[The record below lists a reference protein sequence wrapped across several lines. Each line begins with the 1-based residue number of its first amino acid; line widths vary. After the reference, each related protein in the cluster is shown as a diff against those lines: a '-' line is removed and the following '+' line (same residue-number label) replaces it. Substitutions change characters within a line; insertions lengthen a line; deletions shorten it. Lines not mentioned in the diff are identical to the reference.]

1 METFRRFNNL
11 IGWFTFAIALTV
23 YLLTLEPTVSL
34 WDCGEFIATAFK
46 LQVGH
51 PPGAPIFMML
61 GRIASL
67 FAPSVEYVALAI
79 NALSAIASAFTILF
93 LFWTIAHLARRAL
106 CADNAPSTAQTV
118 TILGAAFVGALA
130 YTFSDSFWFSA
141 VEAEVYALS
150 SFFTAVVVWAMLK
163 WEERADEPH
172 SARWLILIAYLM
184 GLSIGVHLL
193 NLLTIPALTIIF
205 YYRRFPFSWK
215 GLIKALLLSCALL
228 IAILYGIIPGL
239 PNVAGWFELLFVNS
253 LGLPI
258 QSGAITFLILF
269 TAALGASIWYTQRKR
284 KPILNTA
291 ALCLFVIVLG
301 YSSYA
306 SLIIRSAANPP
317 IDENSPSN
325 VFALQSYLNREQYG
339 NRPLFYGP
347 YYSAPVTEQNDS
359 YSWIERNGKYIKVAT
374 SSDLGYDSRFETIF
388 PRMYSWQAHHIRE
401 YEAWGGKPNKHLPVK
416 GENGT
421 TENVPLPSF
430 LQNLK
435 FFFSYQSWHMYWRYF
450 FWNFAG
456 RQDDY
461 HNPTGELLHGNA
473 LSGCTALDAI
483 ALGNRAQLTDDMKA
497 QPAYNRF
504 FFLPFLL
511 GVIGLLFQIKKDPKN
526 AFVVGLFFIL
536 TGIAIVVYLNQTPLQ
551 PRERDYSYAGSFY
564 AFAIWIGLAVPWLAQ
579 LLQKYLKAT
588 PAAILAS
595 AALLFV
601 PILMAAQGW
610 DDHDRSNR
618 FHTRSYAYNYLN
630 SCAPNA
636 ILFTAGDN
644 DTFPLWYLQEVEGIR
659 RDVRV
664 CNLSL
669 LGIDWYIDLMKRRAY
684 ESAPLPIAMESE
696 KYTQGS
702 RDIVYITD
710 QLKQAYPLREVMEV
724 VASDKHQI
732 VVPGQ
737 PPISFIPCR
746 QLSIPTDKE
755 TLLRTGTIRPQD
767 TANIQSSITFSLP
780 GSRIGKSSM
789 IVLDII
795 AHNNWQRPIYFT
807 SLDGDA
813 NLGLADYMQRDGF
826 AYRLVPIRTTN
837 ENRLEKGRILSDT
850 LYNRLMVQFDWKNMG
865 EPDQFVSY
873 DIKRNVQVADT
884 RYTFCRL
891 ASQLLLEGDTTRCL
905 EVVDKSLQL
914 MPHPQYAYD
923 YATLHQIDILYRA
936 NATQQ
941 ADTLLSQFLDH
952 EEQYQRYFLSLRDRY
967 IDALAYDISTHLSTL
982 QALIA
987 LSEQS
992 TNENI
997 RARCQAIR
1005 ALYDDSEQL
1014 P

>member
-1 METFRRFNNL
+1 MKNFRRFNNFFAWL
-11 IGWFTFAIALTV
+11 AFAIALAV

-51 PPGAPIFMML
+51 PPGAPLFMML

-79 NALSAIASAFTILF
+79 NALSALASAFTILF
-93 LFWTIAHLARRAL
+93 LFWTISHLTRRAL
-106 CADNAPSTAQTV
+106 CGNSAPSTTQTIS
-118 TILGAAFVGALA
+118 ILGAAGLGALA

-150 SFFTAVVVWAMLK
+150 SFFTAIVVWAMLK
-163 WEERADEPH
+163 WEEHADEPH
-172 SARWLILIAYLM
+172 SARWLVLIAYLM

-215 GLIKALLLSCALL
+215 GLLKALLISVALL
-228 IAILYGIIPGL
+228 IAILYGVIPGL
-239 PNVAGWFELLFVNS
+239 PKVAGWFELLFVNS
-253 LGLPI
+253 FALPL
-258 QSGAITFLILF
+258 QSGAITFIILF
-269 TAALGASIWYTQRKR
+269 IAALGFAIWYTQRKR

-347 YYSAPVTEQNDS
+347 YYSAPITEQKDT
-359 YSWIERNGKYIKVAT
+359 YSWIQRNGKYIKVA
-374 SSDLGYDSRFETIF
+374 SSTDLNYDPRFETIF
-388 PRMYSWQAHHIRE
+388 PRMYSWQTAHIRE
-401 YEAWGGKPNKHLPVK
+401 YEAWAGKPKNHLPVR

-421 TENVPLPSF
+421 TENIPLPSF
-430 LQNLK
+430 LQNIK
-435 FFFSYQSWHMYWRYF
+435 FFLSYQSWHMYWRYLL
-450 FWNFAG
+450 WNFAG
-456 RQDDY
+456 RQDDH
-461 HNPTGELLHGNA
+461 HNPTGELLHGNT
-473 LSGCTALDAI
+473 LSGIAPLDAI
-483 ALGNRAQLTDDMKA
+483 ALGNRSLLTDDMKA

-511 GVIGLLFQIKKDPKN
+511 GIIGLLFQIKKDPKN

-536 TGIAIVVYLNQTPLQ
+536 TGIAIVIYLNQTPLQ

-564 AFAIWIGLAVPWLAQ
+564 AFAIWIGLAVPWCTQ
-579 LLQKYLKAT
+579 LLQKYLKPKLAAPIA
-588 PAAILAS
+588 PAI
-595 AALLFV
+595 LLFV
-601 PILMAAQGW
+601 PVLMAAQGW
-610 DDHDRSNR
+610 DDHDRSGR

-636 ILFTAGDN
+636 ILFTVGDN

-696 KYTQGS
+696 KYTQGT
-702 RDIVYITD
+702 RDIIYITD
-710 QLKQAYPLREVMEV
+710 QLKQAFPLKEVMEI
-724 VASDKHQI
+724 VASDEHQI
-732 VVPGQ
+732 SVPGQ

-746 QLSIPTDKE
+746 QLTLPTDKM
-755 TLLRTGTIRPQD
+755 TLINTGTIRPQD
-767 TANIQSSITFSLP
+767 TGHVQSHITFSLP
-780 GSRIGKSSM
+780 GNRIGKSSM

-795 AHNNWQRPIYFT
+795 AHNDWQRPIYFT

-813 NLGLADYMQRDGF
+813 NLGLADYMQLDGF
-826 AYRLVPIRTTN
+826 AYRLVPILSKNT
-837 ENRLEKGRILSDT
+837 NRLEKGRILSDT

-865 EPDQFVSY
+865 NPNQFVSY

-884 RYTFCRL
+884 RSIFSRL
-891 ASQLLLEGDTTRCL
+891 ATQLLTERDTTRCI
-905 EVVDKSLQL
+905 EVVEKSLQL
-914 MPHPQYAYD
+914 MPHPQYEYD
-923 YATLHQIDILYRA
+923 FATLYQIDLLYRSKA
-936 NATQQ
+936 MQR
-941 ADTLLSQFLDH
+941 ADSLLASCLDY
-952 EEQYQRYFLSLRDRY
+952 EEQYQRYFISLGDRR
-967 IDALAYDISTHLSTL
+967 IEALAYDISQHLSML
-982 QALIA
+982 QALVA
-987 LSEQS
+987 LSELS
-992 TNENI
+992 SNESLK
-997 RARCQAIR
+997 ARCLAIR
-1005 ALYDDSEQL
+1005 ELYNSEQ